1 MPFSF
6 WVCSVRGSPALFQA
20 SQVVLMVKSPLA
32 NAGRLGHRFD
42 PWVRDPLEEG
52 TATHPSLLARRL
64 PWTEEPGGLQS
75 TGSESDTLAR
85 THPWL
90 LL

>member
-6 WVCSVRGSPALFQA
+6 WVCSFRDSPVLFQA

-32 NAGRLGHRFD
+32 NAGRLRHRFD

-52 TATHPSLLARRL
+52 MATHPSLLAWRL
-64 PWTEEPGGLQS
+64 PWTEEPGGLHS
-75 TGSESDTLAR
+75 TGVTIESNMT
-85 THPWL
+85 
-90 LL
+90 